1 MRGIESD
8 QNTESLLARTH
19 RVAHRGSLPCPSV
32 VIVARCLRI
41 SSLFFIGLALTVM
54 VIAMSPWGAGEL
66 EHGRWL
72 IVCCPLLIPFI
83 AVWLIAWGIN
93 RGYLW
98 AWFAALLVFTVY
110 SLTVVTIFFVETPF
124 TLILFPFGI
133 IGLAYLFTHDC
144 RKEFGLS
151 RQ

>member
-1 MRGIESD
+1 MKDLDSD
-8 QNTESLLARTH
+8 QNTELLLARTH
-19 RVAHRGSLPCPSV
+19 RAAHRGGSPSPSV

-41 SSLFFIGLALTVM
+41 SSLFFVVMALIVAA
-54 VIAMSPWGAGEL
+54 IALSPQGAGEL

-83 AVWLIAWGIN
+83 AVWLIAWGID

-98 AWFAALLVFTVY
+98 AWFVALLVFAVY
-110 SLTVVTIFFVETPF
+110 SLTVVTIFFGAIPF

-151 RQ
+151 R